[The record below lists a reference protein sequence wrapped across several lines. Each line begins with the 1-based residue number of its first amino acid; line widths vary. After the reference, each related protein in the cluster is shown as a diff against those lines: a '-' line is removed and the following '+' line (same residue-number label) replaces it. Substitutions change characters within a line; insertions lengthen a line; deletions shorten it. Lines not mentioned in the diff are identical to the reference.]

1 MTNQQFF
8 KIQAAGNQKKKKKKI
23 YIYIYKLNFQKM
35 FKNKG
40 LDIIVNCNMK
50 IVNYLGV
57 TLKLNNGSYRLYKD
71 PN

>member
-1 MTNQQFF
+1 MTNQQFC
-8 KIQAAGNQKKKKKKI
+8 KIQAASNQKKKIKKH
-23 YIYIYKLNFQKM
+23 KLTFQKM

-40 LDIIVNCNMK
+40 FDIIVNCNMK

-57 TLKLNNGSYRLYKD
+57 TLKFNNGSYRPYKD

>member
-8 KIQAAGNQKKKKKKI
+8 KIQAAGNQKKKKKNI

>member
-1 MTNQQFF
+1 MKENNGSE
-8 KIQAAGNQKKKKKKI
+8 KEKNI